1 MSRSRA
7 VGIDLGTTY
16 SAVSW
21 LQDSGKTAMI
31 ANSEGDILTPS
42 VVLFEDKEIVVGKEA
57 RKIGPLKPTRFAE
70 CVKRD
75 MGSPV
80 FSRPICGEYMPPEVI
95 QAWVLKKLKA
105 DVVRA
110 VGPDFRVV
118 ITVPAFF
125 DEPRRK
131 ATTDAGNMATLPVLD
146 VVNEPTAAALA
157 FGEEL
162 GYLSTTGDVRE
173 PLKVLVYDLGGG
185 TFDVTIL
192 DMRPGDLRTLATD
205 GDVRLGGR
213 DWDMRLVD
221 HAAEAFIHEHREDP
235 RTNPASLQR
244 LLNEVEE
251 AKRTLSARQNA
262 TIRVDHTGSSTTV
275 KVTRDQFE
283 QLTADLLERTAY
295 TTRQVLATAGLT
307 WKDISRVLLVGGAT
321 RMPMVGR
328 MLEQLSG
335 IRPDQK
341 VHPDEAVARGAAIYA
356 GYLLATQPD
365 SVKPPAFTVTNI
377 NSHSLGIEGID
388 PATLRK
394 RNVIVIPRNTPLPA
408 RVKERFATKAENQRS
423 VVVQVL
429 EGESSTPGECTSIGR
444 TSLRD
449 LPPGLPASW
458 PVEITYEYETNGRLK
473 VTAVVPGTKREV
485 RLELEREGS
494 LSDERIAKWKQ
505 VVSNDGGVDLFAD
518 IIAEELKLRKDTSGF
533 APAANAE
540 HIAASPAMA
549 MTAPMSLGSVA
560 TGAPD
565 LSYSVGAHAVGPT
578 SPSSAAAA
586 PRPVPLHAGGQSH
599 QSPTTLAPMGGPGA
613 GAPTAATA
621 AGPAVWSRPVGPRQ
635 APLPPSQPV
644 AQGASPGFPQTVAP
658 AIMPAPGPLPGA
670 AGPLPAAA
678 GLSAAP
684 ARASAGP
691 PSRSRGSGKLV
702 VAAGFGLSAI
712 IGLVLG
718 YYILCYI
725 IGPEGNFLGLPPD
738 MFPWKVETPAV
749 PPAQPGQ
756 PPAGGPTQ
764 SR

>member
-16 SAVSW
+16 SAASW

-31 ANSEGDILTPS
+31 ANSDGDILTPS
-42 VVLFEDKEIVVGKEA
+42 AVLFEDKEVIVGKEA
-57 RKIGPLKPTRFAE
+57 RKVGPLKPARFAD

-131 ATTDAGNMATLPVLD
+131 ATADAGNMAALPVLD

-162 GYLSTTGDVRE
+162 GYLGATGDMRAAI
-173 PLKVLVYDLGGG
+173 KVLVYDLGGG

-213 DWDMRLVD
+213 DWDMRLAD

-262 TIRVDHTGSSTTV
+262 AIRVDHAGSSTTV
-275 KVTRDQFE
+275 KVTRELFE

-295 TTRQVLATAGLT
+295 TTRQVLGAAGLA
-307 WKDISRVLLVGGAT
+307 WKDIDRVLLVGGAT

-328 MLEQLSG
+328 MLEHLSR
-335 IRPDQK
+335 IKPDQK

-356 GYLLATQPD
+356 GYLLATQPG
-365 SVKPPAFTVTNI
+365 SAKPPMFTVTNV

-388 PATLRK
+388 PATMRK
-394 RNVIVIPRNTPLPA
+394 RNVIIIPRNSPLPA
-408 RVKERFATKAENQRS
+408 RVKERFVTKTENQRS

-429 EGESSTPGECTSIGR
+429 EGESATPSECTAIGR

-449 LPPGLPASW
+449 LPAGLPASW

-473 VTAVVPGTKREV
+473 VTAVVPGTKREIK
-485 RLELEREGS
+485 LELEREGS
-494 LSDERIAKWKQ
+494 LSEERLARWKQ
-505 VVSNDGGVDLFAD
+505 VVSTDGGTDLFAD
-518 IIAEELKLRKDTSGF
+518 IIAEELNLRKEAPGF
-533 APAANAE
+533 VPTANAD
-540 HIAASPAMA
+540 HL
-549 MTAPMSLGSVA
+549 TAGPA
-560 TGAPD
+560 TGATAPISLGRTPAAAND
-565 LSYSVGAHAVGPT
+565 LSYSLGG
-578 SPSSAAAA
+578 SSAAPSAAA
-586 PRPVPLHAGGQSH
+586 PHAVPANVAAPGGMPATTVASPVPAS
-599 QSPTTLAPMGGPGA
+599 
-613 GAPTAATA
+613 
-621 AGPAVWSRPVGPRQ
+621 PAVWSHPVAPRPMPV
-635 APLPPSQPV
+635 QPV
-644 AQGASPGFPQTVAP
+644 VPSAATTPVARVPATHTPAVQPAVPIFPQAVSPVVAASGP
-658 AIMPAPGPLPGA
+658 SAGGPLP
-670 AGPLPAAA
+670 
-678 GLSAAP
+678 
-684 ARASAGP
+684 
-691 PSRSRGSGKLV
+691 RSGGSGNGLV
-702 VAAGFGLSAI
+702 VAGFGLSAAV
-712 IGLVLG
+712 GLVLG
-718 YYILCYI
+718 YYVLCYI
-725 IGPEGNFLGLPPD
+725 NPDGNFLGLPPQ
-738 MFPWKVETPAV
+738 MFPWKIGAPVGPEAESGHPQTPNGA
-749 PPAQPGQ
+749 PA
-756 PPAGGPTQ
+756 PA
-764 SR
+764 R

>member
-31 ANSEGDILTPS
+31 SNSEGDILTPS
-42 VVLFEDKEIVVGKEA
+42 VVLFEEKDVLVGKEA
-57 RKIGPLKPTRFAE
+57 RQIGLLKPTRFAE

-75 MGSPV
+75 MGNPV

-105 DVVRA
+105 DVLRA

-131 ATTDAGNMATLPVLD
+131 ATADAGSMAALPVLD

-162 GYLSTTGDVRE
+162 GYLGTAGEMRAAI
-173 PLKVLVYDLGGG
+173 KVLVYDLGGG

-221 HAAEAFIHEHREDP
+221 HAAEAFVHEHREDP

-262 TIRVDHTGSSTTV
+262 SIRVDHAGSATTV
-275 KVTRDQFE
+275 KVTRELFE

-295 TTRQVLATAGLT
+295 TTRQVLATAGLA
-307 WKDISRVLLVGGAT
+307 WKDIDRVLLVGGAT
-321 RMPMVGR
+321 RMPMVSR
-328 MLEQLSG
+328 MLEQLSH
-335 IRPDQK
+335 IKPDQK

-365 SVKPPAFTVTNI
+365 SVKPPAFTVTNV

-388 PATLRK
+388 PATQRK

-408 RVKERFATKAENQRS
+408 RVKERFVTKTENQRS

-429 EGESSTPGECTSIGR
+429 EGESSTPGECTAIGR

-449 LPPGLPASW
+449 LPLGLPAGW

-473 VTAVVPGTKREV
+473 VTAVVPGTKREI

-494 LSDERIAKWKQ
+494 LSEERLARWKQ
-505 VVSNDGGVDLFAD
+505 VVSTGGGMDAFAD
-518 IIAEELKLRKDTSGF
+518 IISQELNLGKK
-533 APAANAE
+533 APAFALDVNAD
-540 HIAASPAMA
+540 HLTASPA
-549 MTAPMSLGSVA
+549 
-560 TGAPD
+560 
-565 LSYSVGAHAVGPT
+565 
-578 SPSSAAAA
+578 
-586 PRPVPLHAGGQSH
+586 
-599 QSPTTLAPMGGPGA
+599 
-613 GAPTAATA
+613 TAATA
-621 AGPAVWSRPVGPRQ
+621 PISLAPAAAPDVSFSLGSPSQTLAASGAASPLKAASSNAQATIVPPSTEPASPGPANTVPAAASQAVWSHPVAPRP
-635 APLPPSQPV
+635 APSPAPVVQPV
-644 AQGASPGFPQTVAP
+644 VPTVSPAFVQTASPAFPQSFSPAFPQSPAVVASAPSPSKAGASP
-658 AIMPAPGPLPGA
+658 
-670 AGPLPAAA
+670 
-678 GLSAAP
+678 
-684 ARASAGP
+684 
-691 PSRSRGSGKLV
+691 RSRGAGNVVV
-702 VAAGFGLSAI
+702 VAGFLISAVV
-712 IGLVLG
+712 GLVLG

-725 IGPEGNFLGLPPD
+725 NPEGNFLGLPPQV
-738 MFPWKVETPAV
+738 FPWQIETPV
-749 PPAQPGQ
+749 EPSSEPGDSQ
-756 PPAGGPTQ
+756 TSDGGPASQ
-764 SR
+764 MKNRPA

>member
-1 MSRSRA
+1 MSRTRA
-7 VGIDLGTTY
+7 IGIDLGTTF

-31 ANSEGDILTPS
+31 VNSEGDILTPS
-42 VVLFEDKEIVVGKEA
+42 VALFEDKEILVGKEA
-57 RKIGPLKPTRFAE
+57 RKIGPLKPTRYAE

-75 MGSPV
+75 MGSLV

-105 DVVRA
+105 DILRT
-110 VGPDFRVV
+110 VGPDFRAV

-131 ATTDAGNMATLPVLD
+131 ATADAGSMAALPVLD

-162 GYLSTTGDVRE
+162 GYLGTTGEVRE

-192 DMRPGDLRTLATD
+192 DMRTGDLRTLATD

-213 DWDMRLVD
+213 DWDMRLAD
-221 HAAEAFIHEHREDP
+221 HAAETFIHEHREDP

-262 TIRVDHTGSSTTV
+262 TVRVDHAGSSTTV
-275 KVTRDQFE
+275 KVTRELFE
-283 QLTADLLERTAY
+283 QLTADLLERTSY
-295 TTRQVLATAGLT
+295 TTRQMLGAAGLA
-307 WKDISRVLLVGGAT
+307 WQDINRVLLVGGAT

-335 IRPDQK
+335 IKPDQK

-365 SVKPPAFTVTNI
+365 SLKPPTFAVTNV
-377 NSHSLGIEGID
+377 NSHSLGIEGLD
-388 PATLRK
+388 AATLRK

-408 RVKERFATKAENQRS
+408 RVKERFVTKVENQRS

-429 EGESSTPGECTSIGR
+429 EGESAMPSECTTIGR

-449 LPPGLPASW
+449 LPAGLPSGW

-473 VTAVVPGTKREV
+473 VTAVVPGTKREIK
-485 RLELEREGS
+485 LELEREGS
-494 LSDERIAKWKQ
+494 LSDERLAKWKQ
-505 VVSNDGGVDLFAD
+505 VVSTDGGMDLFAD
-518 IIAEELKLRKDTSGF
+518 IIAEELNLRKDATTF
-533 APAANAE
+533 APSANAD
-540 HIAASPAMA
+540 HLTTSPATA
-549 MTAPMSLGSVA
+549 ATAPIPVEPSAATTRGS
-560 TGAPD
+560 THGTP
-565 LSYSVGAHAVGPT
+565 GPT
-578 SPSSAAAA
+578 TPPGSAAPASAA
-586 PRPVPLHAGGQSH
+586 PRPVPVHAAASGT
-599 QSPTTLAPMGGPGA
+599 P
-613 GAPTAATA
+613 ATA
-621 AGPAVWSRPVGPRQ
+621 AAPASPAVWSRPVAPRQ
-635 APLPPSQPV
+635 TPAQPIAQPAQPIAQPAQPMAQPVPQFVSQPV
-644 AQGASPGFPQTVAP
+644 FPGAPTVPGPVS
-658 AIMPAPGPLPGA
+658 APG
-670 AGPLPAAA
+670 GPVVASASTSPSAAA
-678 GLSAAP
+678 TLP
-684 ARASAGP
+684 
-691 PSRSRGSGKLV
+691 RSRGSGNMV
-702 VAAGFGLSAI
+702 VVIGFGLSAVV
-712 IGLVLG
+712 GLVLG

-725 IGPEGNFLGLPPD
+725 KPQGNFLGLPPE
-738 MFPWKVETPAV
+738 MFPWKVEAPVAPPQRGTSDSEPAAG
-749 PPAQPGQ
+749 PAR
-756 PPAGGPTQ
+756 A
-764 SR
+764 R

>member
-16 SAVSW
+16 SAASW
-21 LQDSGKTAMI
+21 LADSGKTTMI
-31 ANSEGDILTPS
+31 VNSEGDILTPS
-42 VVLFEDKEIVVGKEA
+42 VVLFDDQEVIVGKEA
-57 RKIGPLKPTRFAE
+57 RKVGPLKPTRFAE

-80 FSRPICGEYMPPEVI
+80 YSRPICGEYMPPEVI

-105 DVVRA
+105 DVVKA
-110 VGPDFRVV
+110 LGPDFRVV

-131 ATTDAGNMATLPVLD
+131 ATADAGNMAALPVLD

-162 GYLSTTGDVRE
+162 GYLNTSGDVRE

-192 DMRPGDLRTLATD
+192 DMRPGDLRTVATD

-213 DWDMRLVD
+213 DWDMRLAD
-221 HAAEAFIHEHREDP
+221 HAAEMFIHEHREDP

-262 TIRVDHTGSSTTV
+262 TIRVDHAGSSTTV
-275 KVTRDQFE
+275 KVTRDRFE

-307 WKDISRVLLVGGAT
+307 WKDINRVLLVGGAT

-335 IRPDQK
+335 IKPDQR

-356 GYLLATQPD
+356 GYLLATQPG
-365 SVKPPAFTVTNI
+365 SLQPPSFTVTNV

-388 PATLRK
+388 PTTLRK
-394 RNVIVIPRNTPLPA
+394 RNVIVIPRNTPLPT
-408 RVKERFATKAENQRS
+408 RVKERFATKIENQRS

-429 EGESSTPGECTSIGR
+429 EGESSMPSDCTAIGR

-449 LPPGLPASW
+449 LPSGLPAGW

-473 VTAVVPGTKREV
+473 VTAVVPGTQRETK
-485 RLELEREGS
+485 LELEREGS
-494 LSDERIAKWKQ
+494 LSDERLSRWKQ
-505 VVSNDGGVDLFAD
+505 AVSTDGGMDLFAD
-518 IIAEELKLRKDTSGF
+518 IIAEELSLRKDSPDF
-533 APAANAE
+533 VLVAADAE
-540 HIAASPAMA
+540 HVMTAAPPGATVPANPVVPANPATPVAPVSVKPTPTVGRPIQAGSTLPASAAS
-549 MTAPMSLGSVA
+549 T
-560 TGAPD
+560 
-565 LSYSVGAHAVGPT
+565 
-578 SPSSAAAA
+578 AA
-586 PRPVPLHAGGQSH
+586 PRPVPLHATA
-599 QSPTTLAPMGGPGA
+599 PLAAPMPMPMA
-613 GAPTAATA
+613 EAAR
-621 AGPAVWSRPVGPRQ
+621 PAVWSNPVPPRP
-635 APLPPSQPV
+635 
-644 AQGASPGFPQTVAP
+644 AP
-658 AIMPAPGPLPGA
+658 A
-670 AGPLPAAA
+670 PAAA
-678 GLSAAP
+678 PSNSPATSMVSQTSPQKRSSGSMLS
-684 ARASAGP
+684 
-691 PSRSRGSGKLV
+691 V
-702 VAAGFGLSAI
+702 IGFGLSAVV
-712 IGLVLG
+712 GLILG

-725 IGPEGNFLGLPPD
+725 NPKGNFFNLPPE
-738 MFPWKVETPAV
+738 MFPWKIEA
-749 PPAQPGQ
+749 
-756 PPAGGPTQ
+756 PAGESGRHRDSPSRPLSPSPTLM
-764 SR
+764 SRTSPQQNVESPSTR